1 MPDGKVSRFFLP
13 LFLASA
19 FVVGAAQSTEKSA
32 TERATTERATLER
45 AATERPVSVAVLD
58 FGETQTGRRVSEK
71 LARIISS
78 ASSKGG
84 ATNEFLVVDR
94 DQSRAAAVGTGLHQS
109 LNLSLEE
116 ARSLGSAIGCDF
128 FFIGDAQTLRRS
140 PSDGPIYF
148 EAYASIFLVS
158 ARTGKLIRWERL
170 EFRRPTQLDAE
181 QALLGSLSTE
191 GTRNRY
197 HLDIRRA
204 VEDERST
211 RARAIDAGTPVIE
224 VMNDE
229 ETGGSVRAP
238 RPYRRLKPP
247 YPEMAARD
255 QVEATVDV
263 LADIDA
269 KGVVGHIEIV
279 RWAGYGLDE
288 SVMNTVKQINF
299 FPAQRDGVPI
309 PMRVL
314 LRYNFRKPA
323 N

>member
-1 MPDGKVSRFFLP
+1 MPDGKILRFFLP

-19 FVVGAAQSTEKSA
+19 VVVGAVQPSGKAALEKAVSQ
-32 TERATTERATLER
+32 
-45 AATERPVSVAVLD
+45 RPSSVAVLD

-71 LARIISS
+71 LAQVISS
-78 ASSKGG
+78 TSSKSG
-84 ATNEFLVVDR
+84 AANEFLVVDR
-94 DQSRAAAVGTGLHQS
+94 DQSRAAAVGTGHHAS

-128 FFIGDAQTLRRS
+128 FIIGDAQTVRRS
-140 PSDGPIYF
+140 PSDAPIYY

-170 EFRRPTQLDAE
+170 EFRRPIQVEAE
-181 QALLGSLSTE
+181 QALLSSLSTE

-197 HLDIRRA
+197 HLDIRRT
-204 VEDERST
+204 VEDERNT
-211 RARAIDAGTPVIE
+211 RARALDAGTPVIE
-224 VMNDE
+224 AMNDE
-229 ETGGSVRAP
+229 ETSGSVRAP

-247 YPEMAARD
+247 YPDMAARD
-255 QVEATVDV
+255 RVEATVDV

-269 KGVVGHIEIV
+269 KGDVGHLEIV

-288 SVMNTVKQINF
+288 SVMDTVKQLNF

-314 LRYNFRKPA
+314 LRYNFRKPPL
-323 N
+323 

>member
-1 MPDGKVSRFFLP
+1 M
-13 LFLASA
+13 
-19 FVVGAAQSTEKSA
+19 
-32 TERATTERATLER
+32 
-45 AATERPVSVAVLD
+45 AVLD
-58 FGETQTGRRVSEK
+58 FGETQTGRRVPEK
-71 LARIISS
+71 LAQTISS
-78 ASSKGG
+78 TNSKSG
-84 ATNEFLVVDR
+84 AAREFLVVDR
-94 DQSRAAAVGTGLHQS
+94 DQSRAAAVGTGHHTS

-128 FFIGDAQTLRRS
+128 FIIGVAQTVRRS

-148 EAYASIFLVS
+148 EAYASIFVVS

-170 EFRRPTQLDAE
+170 EFRRPTQMDAE
-181 QALLGSLSTE
+181 RALLSSLGTE

-211 RARAIDAGTPVIE
+211 RARAIDAGAPVIE
-224 VMNDE
+224 VMSDE
-229 ETGGSVRAP
+229 ETSGSVRAP

-247 YPEMAARD
+247 YPDMAARD

-269 KGVVGHIEIV
+269 KGKVGHLEIV

-323 N
+323 D

>member
-1 MPDGKVSRFFLP
+1 MPDGKIPRFFLP
-13 LFLASA
+13 IFLASA
-19 FVVGAAQSTEKSA
+19 FVIGAAQP
-32 TERATTERATLER
+32 TERAASETAVSQ
-45 AATERPVSVAVLD
+45 RPVSVAVLD
-58 FGETQTGRRVSEK
+58 FGETQTGRSVSEK
-71 LARIISS
+71 LAQIIGSNG
-78 ASSKGG
+78 SKSG
-84 ATNEFLVVDR
+84 AAHEFLVVDR
-94 DQSRAAAVGTGLHQS
+94 DQSRAAAVGTGHHAS

-128 FFIGDAQTLRRS
+128 FITGEAQTLRRS
-140 PSDGPIYF
+140 PSDAPIYF

-170 EFRRPTQLDAE
+170 EFRRPVQVDAE
-181 QALLGSLSTE
+181 EALLSSLGTE
-191 GTRNRY
+191 GTRYRY

-204 VEDERST
+204 VEDERNS

-224 VMNDE
+224 AMNDD
-229 ETGGSVRAP
+229 ETSGSVRAP

-247 YPEMAARD
+247 YPELAARD
-255 QVEATVDV
+255 EVEATVDV

-269 KGVVGHIEIV
+269 KGDVGHLEIV

-323 N
+323 D